1 MYFRFTLFKSADLSF
16 LIKPQKSIKA
26 VILRKKFFFS
36 LDRANIST
44 TIMIL
49 KVIKNAF
56 SYLKIWNHYTK
67 TICKVIIR
75 FKRVQKLSKFHHFR
89 TIFELFLNL
98 TFYPAQFYTISSKV
112 VFFVNRKYDQIGVRN
127 HHKCDQGAMLY

>member
-1 MYFRFTLFKSADLSF
+1 
-16 LIKPQKSIKA
+16 
-26 VILRKKFFFS
+26 
-36 LDRANIST
+36 
-44 TIMIL
+44 MIL

-112 VFFVNRKYDQIGVRN
+112 VFFVNRKYDYYGDLWYRFINWIVIGSFRF
-127 HHKCDQGAMLY
+127 DLYRRLVVESEFDSRILVSGERRQRESLRFQY